1 MAAAEGA
8 PLIREQHSGEL
19 RRLVSSGAG
28 DARTL
33 GRAAV
38 GNRRRTRHGDVV
50 VLISRWVARGRESQI
65 AVDIPIAGNYRV
77 TVGKI
82 KHGVLL

>member
-1 MAAAEGA
+1 MLE
-8 PLIREQHSGEL
+8 PWDEQ
-19 RRLVSSGAG
+19 RLEIDDVHA
-28 DARTL
+28 T
-33 GRAAV
+33 
-38 GNRRRTRHGDVV
+38 GDVV